1 MPNLKVY
8 FLSERRKK
16 RCKLEH
22 EQDKKR
28 EKKCIYNFLCGFA
41 DSVLSQ
47 YRTAA
52 SFETKT
58 DTKTRR
64 EKQARQNKQAKQ
76 AGETS
81 QEKKSQLKFPGLAQ
95 FGYNF
100 STSLLKQ
107 CKFRQVSMK
116 QETDKQRF

>member
-1 MPNLKVY
+1 MPNLKVN

-16 RCKLEH
+16 RCKLKH

-28 EKKCIYNFLCGFA
+28 KKKCIYNFLCGFA

-64 EKQARQNKQAKQ
+64 EKQARQNKQEKQ
-76 AGETS
+76 AR
-81 QEKKSQLKFPGLAQ
+81 KKESQLKFPGLAQ